1 MSMREAIKIDDP
13 RAADVFRAARQRSIL
28 LSLLDEDRSLS
39 ELSRLTD
46 TPLNLLHHHLRKLL
60 RLGLV
65 RMTHQKRRAGA
76 PIKFYRAVARRFFVP
91 AELMGALPD
100 TELTARLRA
109 RLSESLAGA
118 LDGVLFFSDA
128 GRPRMRLVKA
138 AGGARGGHGDVAR
151 ASTEQRR
158 SRSSRRRAARAAP
171 SLRVQVEELAPSLAR
186 PCRAGARLSRA
197 RGASVHGIR
206 SQGSLL

>member
-138 AGGARGGHGDVAR
+138 AG
-151 ASTEQRR
+151 
-158 SRSSRRRAARAAP
+158 
-171 SLRVQVEELAPSLAR
+171 
-186 PCRAGARLSRA
+186 A
-197 RGASVHGIR
+197 RGAATEMWLELRLSSAEAALLAAELRALLHRFESRSKSSHRRWLVHAALAPG
-206 SQGSLL
+206 